1 MYLSDGRKLT
11 YENSDFTQKR
21 AAQFD
26 LKGWVKNTSCG
37 RVRTSPPYS
46 PLTNEP
52 HQCTVHTTA
61 FTLGVHQTPTN
72 THSQVEGEAQGPDE
86 AIQNLLKEINNGP
99 RLAHVVKVEKK
110 GIALQE
116 GESQFGVKRTSETA
130 FDATT

>member
-1 MYLSDGRKLT
+1 MQFMTRQRDAVKCVGFR
-11 YENSDFTQKR
+11 DFTQKR
-21 AAQFD
+21 ATQFD

-37 RVRTSPPYS
+37 R
-46 PLTNEP
+46 
-52 HQCTVHTTA
+52 
-61 FTLGVHQTPTN
+61 
-72 THSQVEGEAQGPDE
+72 VEGEAQGPDE